1 MFGAWFEGYIVSKYG
16 SIDLLGSGFKYIH
29 CDLID
34 PIGYLTIILNVGS
47 NFVSTFSPCLN
58 VTSFIWVLNFGVTF
72 RNRFERGDWEL
83 VLKVGAIIII
93 K

>member
-16 SIDLLGSGFKYIH
+16 YVDVPGSGFKYIH

-47 NFVSTFSPCLN
+47 NFVCTFSPRLN
-58 VTSFIWVLNFGVTF
+58 VTSFIWVFNFGVTM
-72 RNRFERGDWEL
+72 RNRFERGDWEF
-83 VLKVGAIIII
+83 VLRIGAIIIF